1 VNRMLVVLFG
11 EKGVLQ
17 AEIDSNADK
26 NEEQNEKAA
35 GQSHV
40 TRAVAA
46 AT

>member
-1 VNRMLVVLFG
+1 MFGCVVWR
-11 EKGVLQ
+11 KGVLQ

-26 NEEQNEKAA
+26 NEEQNEEAA
-35 GQSHV
+35 GQSQV